1 MAMPRKVLH
10 LPTLL
15 SAILVIFFSYPAAG
29 QDYYAG
35 KTIRIIVG
43 FSAGGGFDT
52 YSRVIGRHL
61 GTHIPGN
68 PSVIVENMT
77 GAGSLIAANH
87 LYGRAKPDGLT
98 VGNFHGGLLLQ
109 QIVGRKGIEF
119 DARKF
124 EWVGLPVSDTS
135 ACALTTASGVTNLD
149 QWIAAKQPVKIGT
162 EAPGA
167 STSDIARVL
176 RAALNLPMQLVE
188 GYKGTA
194 DIRLAADSGEVAGGC
209 WAWESIRTTWQKG
222 LESGQVK
229 VVVQVV
235 AKKHPELKDVAN
247 AIDYAKTE
255 QAKSLIDAGVQ
266 KPATVYRAYS
276 LPPGTPKEQVKI
288 LRDAFAKTMKDP
300 EFLAEAKKAKLDLD
314 PMTGEEVEKVVA
326 GLFKISPA
334 QTAKLKE
341 ILAPK

>member
-1 MAMPRKVLH
+1 MPKKNFS
-10 LPTLL
+10 LPSLL
-15 SAILVIFFSYPAAG
+15 IPIFVIFFACPATG
-29 QDYYAG
+29 QNYYQG

-52 YSRVIGRHL
+52 YSRVIARHL
-61 GTHIPGN
+61 GAHIPGS

-87 LYGRAKPDGLT
+87 LYSRAKPDGLT
-98 VGNFHGGLLLQ
+98 IGNFHGGLLLQ
-109 QIVGRKGIEF
+109 QIVGRKGVEF

-135 ACALTTASGVTNLD
+135 VCALTTASGVANLD

-194 DIRLAADSGEVAGGC
+194 DIRLAADAGEVAGGC

-255 QAKSLIDAGVQ
+255 ESKSLIDLGVQ

-276 LPPGTPKEQVKI
+276 VPPATPKDQLKI
-288 LRDAFAKTMKDP
+288 LRDAFMRTMKDA
-300 EFLAEAKKAKLDLD
+300 EFLTEAKKAKLDLD
-314 PMTGEEVEKVVA
+314 PMSGEEVEKVVA

-334 QTAKLKE
+334 QTAMLKD
-341 ILAPK
+341 ILLPK

>member
-1 MAMPRKVLH
+1 MPKKILH
-10 LPTLL
+10 LPSFL
-15 SAILVIFFSYPAAG
+15 SAMFVIFFAYPAAS
-29 QDYYAG
+29 QDYYQG

-52 YSRVIGRHL
+52 YSRVIARHL

-68 PSVIVENMT
+68 PSVLVENMT

-87 LYGRAKPDGLT
+87 LYARAKPDGLT
-98 VGNFHGGLLLQ
+98 IGNFHGGLLLQ

-135 ACALTTASGVTNLD
+135 ACALATASGVTNLD

-194 DIRLAADSGEVAGGC
+194 DIRLAADSGEIAGGC

-235 AKKHPELKDVAN
+235 ARKHPELRDVGN

-255 QAKSLIDAGVQ
+255 ESKSLIDAGVQ

-288 LRDAFAKTMKDP
+288 LRDAFMRTMKDP

-314 PMTGEEVEKVVA
+314 PMPGEEVEKTVA
-326 GLFKISPA
+326 GLFKISPG

>member
-1 MAMPRKVLH
+1 MPKKIVH
-10 LPTLL
+10 LTSLL
-15 SAILVIFFSYPAAG
+15 SAIFIIFFAYRAAG
-29 QDYYAG
+29 QDYYQG

-52 YSRVIGRHL
+52 YSRVIARHFGR
-61 GTHIPGN
+61 HIPGN
-68 PSVIVENMT
+68 PTVIVENMT

-98 VGNFHGGLLLQ
+98 IGNFHGGLLLQ

-135 ACALTTASGVTNLD
+135 ACALTKASGVTNLD

-194 DIRLAADSGEVAGGC
+194 DIRLAADSGEIAGGC
-209 WAWESIRTTWQKG
+209 WAWESIRTTWQKS
-222 LESGQVK
+222 LEAGNVK

-235 AKKHPELKDVAN
+235 ARKHPELKDVGN

-255 QAKSLIDAGVQ
+255 ESRSLIDAGVQ

-276 LPPGTPKEQVKI
+276 LPPGTAREQVKI
-288 LRDAFAKTMKDP
+288 LRNAFMATMKDP

-314 PMTGEEVEKVVA
+314 PMPGEEVEKVVA
-326 GLFKISPA
+326 GLFKISPG

-341 ILAPK
+341 VLAPK